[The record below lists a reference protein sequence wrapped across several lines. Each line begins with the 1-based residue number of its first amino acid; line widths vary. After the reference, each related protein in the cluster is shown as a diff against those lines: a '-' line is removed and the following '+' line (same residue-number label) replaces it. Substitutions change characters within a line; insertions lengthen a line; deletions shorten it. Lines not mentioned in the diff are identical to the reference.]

1 MRELL
6 PTAKRQNIFHYMQKT
21 HLIHHVGMGMGMSIG
36 TALML
41 YFILS
46 LDWQH
51 FATIV
56 STLQWS
62 PLASAA
68 VLCVFSSFFRALR
81 LELLLS
87 SHISPTQ
94 ALPYGTRV
102 FHCLHGIFI
111 GSFGNFIFPAR
122 AGEVLRMLHTQKKL
136 SIAMPQA
143 LTMCMVDRLF
153 DVWSLFILGS
163 LLISS
168 VFSHMTSLFTICASL
183 LGVTCLSIAVLCLAF
198 FHPTK
203 MYALGAFFLRIL
215 PHSLEE
221 KLQKFLQ
228 QSLLSL
234 QKIGCLHT
242 LLLAL
247 LYSLC
252 TFGVST
258 LMCMELF
265 SAFGWELPFTAAL
278 MMKLCLS
285 FAGSLP
291 SAPGFVGLYQAAAV
305 FALAPF
311 QLGQEQGFA
320 YALVLQILSFSLYFV
335 LGSSGFWALRKKH
348 PHLNKD

>member
-1 MRELL
+1 
-6 PTAKRQNIFHYMQKT
+6 
-21 HLIHHVGMGMGMSIG
+21 
-36 TALML
+36 ML

-51 FATIV
+51 FTSIV
-56 STLQWS
+56 YTLQWG

-81 LELLLS
+81 LELLLRPHGESS
-87 SHISPTQ
+87 SHM
-94 ALPYGTRV
+94 PYGTRV
-102 FHCLHGIFI
+102 FHCLHGVFI
-111 GSFGNFIFPAR
+111 GSFGNFVFPAR
-122 AGEVLRMLHTQKKL
+122 AGEVLRMMHTQKKL
-136 SIAMPQA
+136 SIALPNA

-163 LLISS
+163 LLLSS
-168 VFSHMTSLFTICASL
+168 MFSHMTSLFTICASL
-183 LGVTCLSIAVLCLAF
+183 LGVTGISIAALCLAF
-198 FHPTK
+198 FHPTQ
-203 MYALGAFFLRIL
+203 MYNLGAFFLRFL
-215 PHSLEE
+215 PKSIEA
-221 KLQKFLQ
+221 KLQKFLH

-234 QKIGCLHT
+234 QKIGCLPT

-247 LYSLC
+247 FYSLC

-258 LMCMELF
+258 LMCWELF
-265 SAFGWELPFTAAL
+265 TAFGWELPLTAAL

-311 QLGQEQGFA
+311 QMGPEQGFA

-348 PHLNKD
+348 PHLTKA